1 MPKCHI
7 CGKSGLYTEMID
19 NILYSVHPECKH
31 KLYDI
36 SDKIKEFHNCSIC
49 KNIDDL
55 SKEDLRDHLIEY
67 HTKESLADLII
78 NSMKY
83 IYLEY

>member
-7 CGKSGLYTEMID
+7 CGKSGVYTEMID
-19 NILYSVHPECKH
+19 NIVYSVHPECEH
-31 KLYDI
+31 KLYAI
-36 SDKIKEFHNCSIC
+36 SDKIKEFLNCSIC
-49 KNIDDL
+49 KNTNGI
-55 SKEDLRDHLIEY
+55 SKEELRNHLIKS

>member
-1 MPKCHI
+1 M

-19 NILYSVHPECKH
+19 NIVYSVHPECNH
-31 KLYDI
+31 KLYNI
-36 SDKIKEFHNCSIC
+36 SDKITEFRNCSTC
-49 KNIDDL
+49 KNIDSL
-55 SKEDLRDHLIEY
+55 SKEELRNHLVEH
-67 HTKESLADLII
+67 HTKESLADLIL

>member
-7 CGKSGLYTEMID
+7 CGKSGLYTEMRD
-19 NILYSVHPECKH
+19 NIVYSVHPECEH
-31 KLYDI
+31 KLSNI
-36 SDKIKEFHNCSIC
+36 SDKIKEFHNCAIC
-49 KNIDDL
+49 KKIDEI
-55 SKEDLRDHLIEY
+55 SKEELRNHLIEY

>member
-1 MPKCHI
+1 MPECHI
-7 CGKSGLYTEMID
+7 CGKSGLYTEMMD
-19 NILYSVHPECKH
+19 NIIYSVHPECKH
-31 KLYDI
+31 KLYNI
-36 SDKIKEFHNCSIC
+36 SNKITEFHNCSTC

-55 SKEDLRDHLIEY
+55 SKEELRNHLVEY

-83 IYLEY
+83 ISLEY

>member
-1 MPKCHI
+1 M

-19 NILYSVHPECKH
+19 NIVYSVHPECNH
-31 KLYDI
+31 KLYNI
-36 SDKIKEFHNCSIC
+36 SDKITEFHNCSTC
-49 KNIDDL
+49 KNIDSL
-55 SKEDLRDHLIEY
+55 SKDELRNHLVEY
-67 HTKESLADLII
+67 HTKESLADLIL